1 MQKAKV
7 RKLNK
12 TLSEKV
18 ITKWVKQFA
27 EAFPT
32 DVDQLLGQVLDDFSH
47 QDYDSPSDFMED
59 VKDRY
64 PDLYNHWFRKDQKDY
79 QARAEE
85 EHYEEIERQERS
97 QGLSK
102 LIDTKPEVEE
112 TSADAVVQACEKNVL
127 YFDLLN
133 EIVAHEDAVLEK
145 FGGFHEEGSSTKPF
159 GWEVKDIEGLQPG
172 HVSYLIKIGIV
183 ADPEVKGYKSN
194 KYRHYQLENLD
205 DTREGLETF
214 SEILKEKKAQERLW
228 SKGGFLQG
236 IEVTDEDIER
246 FKTILQEHDAI
257 EYWHPAIAPKIV
269 GMKDQKVAILISCG
283 STEDK
288 WENKNR
294 VHTLLYGKPETGKSK
309 VDNVIVKLGGGKAS
323 LRSSQVGLTA
333 DCSGSEMTLGTL
345 PRNHEGACFIDEL
358 DKFSGQDQSGCL
370 DAMEEGE
377 IPIAVGKIQTI
388 LPAQTIVV
396 ATANDVKKIKP
407 ELLSRFDFLVKC
419 DLPSVGEAQAISDD
433 MWEFWNLPK
442 GIETLELGK
451 FLKWVRSRDPELPN
465 AVRQKAKEISRQ
477 YIMYSRE
484 TRPRRLERVIRI
496 SLAIA
501 RLNYRDVQ
509 IGDVNRA
516 LEFINDIKMMNK
528 VGED

>member
-1 MQKAKV
+1 M
-7 RKLNK
+7 KLNQ

-18 ITKWVKQFA
+18 ITKWVHGFA
-27 EAFPT
+27 EQFPDT
-32 DVDQLLGQVLDDFSH
+32 DVDQLLGQVLDDYSH
-47 QDYDSPSDFMED
+47 QDFDSPSDFMENI
-59 VKDRY
+59 VKDRF
-64 PDLYNHWFRKDQKDY
+64 PDLFDWWSRKDQKDY
-79 QARAEE
+79 QLRAEE

-97 QGLSK
+97 HGLSK
-102 LIDTKPEVEE
+102 LIDSKPEVEE
-112 TSADAVVQACEKNVL
+112 SIADGVVRVCEKNVL
-127 YFDLLN
+127 YFDLLS
-133 EIVAHEDAVLEK
+133 EVADREDAVLEK
-145 FGGFHEEGSSTKPF
+145 FGGFHEEGFPARPF

-194 KYRHYQLENLD
+194 RYRHYQLESLD
-205 DTREGLETF
+205 ETREGLKRF
-214 SEILKEKKAQERLW
+214 AEIQKEKEAQDKLW

-236 IEVTDEDIER
+236 IEVTEEDVER
-246 FKTILQEHDAI
+246 FKTILQENDAI

-269 GMKDQKVAILISCG
+269 GMREQKIAILISCG

-288 WENKNR
+288 YENKNR

-333 DCSGSEMTLGTL
+333 DCSGLDMTLGTL
-345 PRNHEGACFIDEL
+345 PRNHKGACFIDEL

-396 ATANDVKKIKP
+396 ATANDVEKIKP
-407 ELLSRFDFLVKC
+407 ELLSRFDFVVKC
-419 DLPSVGEAQAISDD
+419 DLPSMREAQEISDD
-433 MWEFWNLPK
+433 MWEYWNLPK
-442 GIETLELGK
+442 GVETLELAK
-451 FLKWVRSRDPELPN
+451 FLKWVRTRDPELPN
-465 AVRQKAKEISRQ
+465 AVRQKAKDISRQ

-484 TRPRRLERVIRI
+484 TRPRRLERIIRI
-496 SLAIA
+496 ALAIA
-501 RLNYRDVQ
+501 RLNYRDCSIQ
-509 IGDVNRA
+509 DVNRA
-516 LEFINDIKMMNK
+516 LEFINEIKPQ
-528 VGED
+528 VSET